1 MYVYHRYNLASELFP
16 SLLDKNRKNVRA
28 KPIMKLETTDAH
40 DEDNFHTSF
49 GGIYHLSR
57 SQSKMNLNEPSTS
70 AKCDQVHQIS
80 IIITNLS

>member
-1 MYVYHRYNLASELFP
+1 
-16 SLLDKNRKNVRA
+16 
-28 KPIMKLETTDAH
+28 MKLETTDAH

-80 IIITNLS
+80 IIITNRS